1 MGAKKRAFI
10 RCSKLLQY
18 QRASCRMLVVVN
30 DTLFY
35 KALERQQTGETGI
48 IGV

>member
-1 MGAKKRAFI
+1 
-10 RCSKLLQY
+10 
-18 QRASCRMLVVVN
+18 MLVVVN

-35 KALERQQTGETGI
+35 KALERQQTGEAGI